1 MVVELITLQ
10 MVKDIINQDTP
21 LFSIL
26 LKHKIND
33 GLILNV
39 RDERNIDFVVPVR
52 ILDFCAVEQTP
63 DR

>member
-10 MVKDIINQDTP
+10 MVKDIINQHAP

-39 RDERNIDFVVPVR
+39 RDERNVDFVVPVC
-52 ILDFCAVEQTP
+52 IFDFCAVEQTP